1 MVQGDPHVAEP
12 QLPEVRLGAAVGG
25 EGDRLAVGRPGG
37 LEIGVLVPREAAQ
50 VAAVRADDEEVREAA
65 VVAREHELL
74 AVGRP
79 GGRREPVE
87 RHLDAPHLV
96 APLGVEDD
104 EVVLILVLRRDG
116 EVATVGGEGARRV
129 DEAQALVVV
138 VERRLHEAAQHSPRL
153 RVGEVE
159 IDEEGIP
166 LPEKGDLASVRRE
179 RGREMQRPIGA
190 LLREHRLRH
199 AAGAV
204 VLAQLGEVGRLH
216 GVPPLVREVLE
227 REPEGAL
234 ERPRHAARRRAL
246 EDLADHLVAPLLA
259 DVRPQGVAEAVGED
273 PRIVG
278 ELLDRGEVP
287 LERRV
292 PQPHGRVGVDG
303 ADRQVLRH
311 PLHEPQR
318 RVDADDRPD
327 AGAGVAMTEHVVLEL
342 VHHLVL
348 QHVLELAVGP
358 RERQH
363 HAVLEELRD
372 AARGFAD
379 LAPDDVR
386 LLEVGAGGVQDDGL
400 AALELVVQHARQPG
414 VGPLRH
420 ARGVERGGVLLLVEI
435 HLEVLGLDDLEVE
448 GPVLDLVLPEV
459 LRRERRRAAQR
470 ERRQRGHQRPSH
482 EGHPSRRGSPGAT
495 TGASPQRRSSW

>member
-25 EGDRLAVGRPGG
+25 EGDRLAVRRPGG

-50 VAAVRADDEEVREAA
+50 VAAVRVDDEEVGEAA

-87 RHLDAPHLV
+87 GHLDAPHLL

-104 EVVLILVLRRDG
+104 QVILVLVLRRDR
-116 EVATVGGEGARRV
+116 EVAAVGGVGARRV

-138 VERRLHEAAQHSPRL
+138 VERRLHQTAQHPPRL

-166 LPEKGDLASVRRE
+166 LPEEGDLASVRGE
-179 RGREMQRPIGA
+179 GWREMQRPVGA
-190 LLREHRLRH
+190 LLREQGLRD

-216 GVPPLVREVLE
+216 GVPPLVRELIE

-234 ERPRHAARRRAL
+234 ERPRHAARRRGL
-246 EDLADHLVAPLLA
+246 EDFADHLVAPLLA
-259 DVRPQGVAEAVGED
+259 DVGPQGVPEAIGED

-303 ADRQVLRH
+303 ADREVLRH
-311 PLHEPQR
+311 PLHEPER

-327 AGAGVAMTEHVVLEL
+327 AGAGAAVTEHVVLEL

-348 QHVLELAVGP
+348 HHVLELGVGA
-358 RERQH
+358 REWQH

-372 AARGFAD
+372 AARRFAD
-379 LAPDDVR
+379 LASDGVG
-386 LLEVGAGGVQDDGL
+386 LLEVGLGGVEDDGL

-414 VGPLRH
+414 VGPLRY
-420 ARGVERGGVLLLVEI
+420 ARGVERGGALLVVEI
-435 HLEVLGLDDLEVE
+435 HLEVFGLDDLEVE

-470 ERRQRGHQRPSH
+470 KRR
-482 EGHPSRRGSPGAT
+482 
-495 TGASPQRRSSW
+495 